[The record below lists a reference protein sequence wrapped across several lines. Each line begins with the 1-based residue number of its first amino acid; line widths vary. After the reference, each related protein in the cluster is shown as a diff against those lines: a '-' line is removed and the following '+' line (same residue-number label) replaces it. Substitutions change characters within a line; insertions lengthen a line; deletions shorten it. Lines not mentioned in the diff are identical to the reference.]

1 MLLVI
6 YWRENR
12 KDSDFTPKLYC
23 YYTNDNASKTLT
35 WVSLMSCL
43 LQFFTHIAFKNSK
56 HLHKKTSTTSLS
68 LGQTWYLEFRAN
80 NFCSLNHTFCLS
92 KNKIS
97 WLSRVTQPMGYV
109 GGTCLVWQMV
119 LEASRMVTCLIF
131 CVRWTQESRATKI
144 FMFVKLDW
152 CTSVHWTWRREESSQ
167 AFESQG
173 TKWPTSS
180 NGQETQENMQTQDT
194 FQLTILSQHTN
205 AWRKNHHR

>member
-23 YYTNDNASKTLT
+23 YYTNDNASKALT

-144 FMFVKLDW
+144 FMFVKLDAQVY
-152 CTSVHWTWRREESSQ
+152 TEHDAEKRAVKHLKAKGQNDLRHQTDKRHRRICKLKIP
-167 AFESQG
+167 F
-173 TKWPTSS
+173 
-180 NGQETQENMQTQDT
+180 N
-194 FQLTILSQHTN
+194 
-205 AWRKNHHR
+205 